1 MVAPILTT
9 AGRLGGSYLLK
20 KFFEFGKDKFT
31 SQFGTSALDS
41 ILMLDDN
48 TINQEFELY
57 KNETEKDK
65 DISRTVTDTPAGLVI
80 GGGAKEPLPPPEPF
94 TTPVDSSGPI
104 TLATPE
110 AEKMDTTLSTPEV
123 KPVDTT
129 LSTPIPKESGPIIFT
144 KDDTSKQTKKALDLY
159 KEGGRIESVDDQGY
173 YSRVVKTITNT
184 NQDKMPKEQWA
195 NIIKNSKL
203 GVDKSEYNYLKLD
216 TFLQGKDSIDKKE
229 LLDFVELNNVAP
241 YIKVES
247 NTYAEAA
254 PQGYD
259 DLYLDYTVNPSFGK
273 HEFITFQVDKDF
285 YNGDIVFQSEHSDRY
300 GANNFAHARSQV
312 GIGDSSNP
320 PAEFTKEAVE
330 KLENTL
336 LINEIQSDW
345 LQLLRKKGPVEKF
358 NIEDRGDSF
367 VVIEDGKIVKR
378 FDRFDREASIEAVQ
392 DMLVRAGDAAPNFPI
407 SDSKKWVEF
416 VLNQMIKKA
425 TADGLDSIAVTNGQI
440 QINHY
445 RGQTREDRE
454 GLKYFYDS
462 IVTPQLKK
470 IAKKYGAEI
479 EEIVTTND
487 DTGIAK
493 MSSKINDALR
503 DNYVLKQI
511 NGEVISDAIFSLDNK
526 ERSVP
531 DFVSIYGATGNGTGL
546 DGLLNV
552 LDMDSDRFPE
562 TKGEGVINKK
572 NYYVWVLD
580 NSTLANDIDRGD
592 NETIMRTFDSLENT
606 EAGQK
611 SAIAFNMPIALVEEG
626 ATNVTNYNSFLL
638 DRLSQIRKGMQESPT
653 SEKVIKMKLPEKL
666 KQDIID
672 KPIKL
677 TQLEKQT
684 NRLLA

>member
-1 MVAPILTT
+1 MTIITA

-48 TINQEFELY
+48 TVNQEFELY
-57 KNETEKDK
+57 KNET
-65 DISRTVTDTPAGLVI
+65 
-80 GGGAKEPLPPPEPF
+80 
-94 TTPVDSSGPI
+94 
-104 TLATPE
+104 
-110 AEKMDTTLSTPEV
+110 
-123 KPVDTT
+123 
-129 LSTPIPKESGPIIFT
+129 
-144 KDDTSKQTKKALDLY
+144 KDDEKETLPATTQEGEFKDPEQEPPKDPNIAPEILAEGALEVTEKLSKQGDVKEQTKKALDLY

-173 YSRVVKTITNT
+173 YSRVVKTVTDT

-203 GVDKSEYNYLKLD
+203 GVDKNEYNYLKLD

-229 LLDFVELNNVAP
+229 LLDFIELNNVAP

-300 GANNFAHARSQV
+300 GANNFAHARTQV
-312 GIGDSSNP
+312 GIGDSSAP

-345 LQLLRKKGPVEKF
+345 LQLLRRKGPVEQF

-367 VVIEDGKIVKR
+367 VVIKDGKIVQR
-378 FDRFDREASIEAVQ
+378 FDRFDQPPSIEAVQ
-392 DMLVRAGDAAPNFPI
+392 DMLVRAGDAAPSFPI

-445 RGQTREDRE
+445 EGQAREDSE

-479 EEIVTTND
+479 EEIVVTND
-487 DTGIAK
+487 DTGIAR
-493 MSSKINDALR
+493 MSSKIKDALR

-511 NGEVISDAIFSLDNK
+511 NGEIISDAIFSLDNK
-526 ERSVP
+526 ERAIP
-531 DFVSIYGATGNGTGL
+531 DFASIYGATGNGTGV

-552 LDMDSDRFPE
+552 LDTDSVGSMRFE
-562 TKGEGVINKK
+562 EDTNQVTNER

-580 NSTLANDIDRGD
+580 NSTLANAIDRGD
-592 NETIMRTFDSLENT
+592 NETIIKTFDSLENT

-611 SAIAFNMPIALVEEG
+611 SAIAFNMPIALVQEG

>member
-1 MVAPILTT
+1 MTILTA
-9 AGRLGGSYLLK
+9 AGRLGSSYLLK

-57 KNETEKDK
+57 KNET
-65 DISRTVTDTPAGLVI
+65 
-80 GGGAKEPLPPPEPF
+80 
-94 TTPVDSSGPI
+94 
-104 TLATPE
+104 
-110 AEKMDTTLSTPEV
+110 
-123 KPVDTT
+123 
-129 LSTPIPKESGPIIFT
+129 
-144 KDDTSKQTKKALDLY
+144 KDDEKETLPAATQEGEFKDPEQEPPKDPNIAPEILAEGALEVTEKLSKQGDVKEQTKKALDLY

-173 YSRVVKTITNT
+173 YSRVVKTITNI
-184 NQDKMPKEQWA
+184 NQNKMPKEQWA

-203 GVDKSEYNYLKLD
+203 GVDKNEYNYLKLD

-241 YIKVES
+241 YINVRS
-247 NTYAEAA
+247 NTYVEAA
-254 PQGYD
+254 GAEGYD
-259 DLYLDYTVNPSFGK
+259 DAYLDFTVNPSFGK
-273 HEFITFQVDKDF
+273 HEFITFQVDKNF
-285 YNGDIVFQSEHSDRY
+285 YNGDVVFQSQHSDRY
-300 GANNFAHARSQV
+300 GANLFAHARTQV
-312 GIGDSSNP
+312 GIGDSSAP
-320 PAEFTKEAVE
+320 PAEFTQEAVS

-367 VVIEDGKIVKR
+367 AVIEDGKIVKR
-378 FDRFDREASIEAVQ
+378 FDTFDREPSIEAVQ
-392 DMLVRAGDAAPNFPI
+392 DMLVSAGDAAPSFPI

-445 RGQTREDRE
+445 PGQAKEDRE

-479 EEIVTTND
+479 EEIVVTND
-487 DTGIAK
+487 DTGISRI
-493 MSSKINDALR
+493 SSKIKDALR

-511 NGEVISDAIFSLDNK
+511 NGEVISDAIFSLDNQ

-572 NYYVWVLD
+572 NYYMWVLD
-580 NSTLANDIDRGD
+580 NSTLANAIDRGD

-611 SAIAFNMPIALVEEG
+611 RAIAFEMPIALVEEG
-626 ATNVTNYNSFLL
+626 ATDVTNYSSFLMNT
-638 DRLSQIRKGMQESPT
+638 LSQIRKSMQESPT

>member
-1 MVAPILTT
+1 MVAPVLIQPILTT
-9 AGRLGGSYLLK
+9 AGRFGTSYLLK

-57 KNETEKDK
+57 KNET
-65 DISRTVTDTPAGLVI
+65 
-80 GGGAKEPLPPPEPF
+80 
-94 TTPVDSSGPI
+94 
-104 TLATPE
+104 
-110 AEKMDTTLSTPEV
+110 
-123 KPVDTT
+123 
-129 LSTPIPKESGPIIFT
+129 
-144 KDDTSKQTKKALDLY
+144 KDDEKETLPATTQEGEFKDPEQEPPKDPNIAPEIPAEGALEVTEKLSKQGDVKEQTKKALDLY

-173 YSRVVKTITNT
+173 YSRVVKTITDT

-259 DLYLDYTVNPSFGK
+259 DLYLDFTVNPSFGK

-300 GANNFAHARSQV
+300 GANNFAHARTQV

-320 PAEFTKEAVE
+320 PAEFTQEAVS

-345 LQLLRKKGPVEKF
+345 LQLLRKKGPVEQF
-358 NIEDRGDSF
+358 DIQDRGDSF
-367 VVIEDGKIVKR
+367 VVIQDGKIVKR
-378 FDRFDREASIEAVQ
+378 FDRFDRPPSIEAVQ
-392 DMLVRAGDAAPNFPI
+392 DMLVRGGDAAPSFPI

-445 RGQTREDRE
+445 RGQAREDSE

-479 EEIVTTND
+479 EEIVVTND
-487 DTGIAK
+487 DTGISRI
-493 MSSKINDALR
+493 SSKISDALR

-511 NGEVISDAIFSLDNK
+511 NGEVISDAIFSLDNQ

-580 NSTLANDIDRGD
+580 NSTLANAIDRGD
-592 NETIMRTFDSLENT
+592 TETIMRTFDSLENT
-606 EAGQK
+606 ETGQK

-626 ATNVTNYNSFLL
+626 ATDVTNYSSFLMNT
-638 DRLSQIRKGMQESPT
+638 LSQIRKSMQESPT
-653 SEKVIKMKLPEKL
+653 SEKIIKMKLPEKL

>member
-57 KNETEKDK
+57 NNETEKDK

-110 AEKMDTTLSTPEV
+110 AEKMDTTLSTP
-123 KPVDTT
+123 
-129 LSTPIPKESGPIIFT
+129 IPKESGPIIFT
-144 KDDTSKQTKKALDLY
+144 KDDTSKQTKKVLDLY

-184 NQDKMPKEQWA
+184 NQNKMPKEQWA

-300 GANNFAHARSQV
+300 GANNFAHARTQV

-487 DTGIAK
+487 DTGISRI
-493 MSSKINDALR
+493 SSKIKDALT

-580 NSTLANDIDRGD
+580 NSTLANAIDRGD

>member
-1 MVAPILTT
+1 MVAPVLIQPILTT
-9 AGRLGGSYLLK
+9 AGRFGTSYLLK

-31 SQFGTSALDS
+31 SQYGTSALDS

-48 TINQEFELY
+48 TVNQEFELY
-57 KNETEKDK
+57 KNET
-65 DISRTVTDTPAGLVI
+65 
-80 GGGAKEPLPPPEPF
+80 
-94 TTPVDSSGPI
+94 
-104 TLATPE
+104 
-110 AEKMDTTLSTPEV
+110 
-123 KPVDTT
+123 
-129 LSTPIPKESGPIIFT
+129 
-144 KDDTSKQTKKALDLY
+144 KDDGKETLPVTTQEGEFKDPEQEPPKDPNINPEILAEGALEVTEKLSKQGDVKEQTKKALDLY

-173 YSRVVKTITNT
+173 YSRVVKTVTDT

-203 GVDKSEYNYLKLD
+203 GVDKNEYNYLKLD

-229 LLDFVELNNVAP
+229 LLDFIELNNVAP

-300 GANNFAHARSQV
+300 GANNFAHARTQV
-312 GIGDSSNP
+312 GIGDSSAP

-345 LQLLRKKGPVEKF
+345 LQLLRRKGPVEQF

-367 VVIEDGKIVKR
+367 VVIKDGKIVQR
-378 FDRFDREASIEAVQ
+378 FDRFDQPPSIEAVQ
-392 DMLVRAGDAAPNFPI
+392 DMLVRAGDAAPSFPI

-445 RGQTREDRE
+445 EGQAREDSE

-479 EEIVTTND
+479 EEIVVTND
-487 DTGIAK
+487 DTGIAR
-493 MSSKINDALR
+493 MSSKIKDALR

-511 NGEVISDAIFSLDNK
+511 NGEIISDAIFSLDNK
-526 ERSVP
+526 ERAIP
-531 DFVSIYGATGNGTGL
+531 DFASIYGATGNGTGV

-552 LDMDSDRFPE
+552 LDTDSVGSMRFE
-562 TKGEGVINKK
+562 EDTNQVTNER

-580 NSTLANDIDRGD
+580 NSTLANAIDRGD
-592 NETIMRTFDSLENT
+592 NETIIKTFDSLENT

-611 SAIAFNMPIALVEEG
+611 SAIAFNMPIALVQEG

>member
-1 MVAPILTT
+1 MTILTA
-9 AGRLGGSYLLK
+9 AGRLGSSYLLK

-57 KNETEKDK
+57 KNET
-65 DISRTVTDTPAGLVI
+65 
-80 GGGAKEPLPPPEPF
+80 
-94 TTPVDSSGPI
+94 
-104 TLATPE
+104 
-110 AEKMDTTLSTPEV
+110 
-123 KPVDTT
+123 
-129 LSTPIPKESGPIIFT
+129 
-144 KDDTSKQTKKALDLY
+144 KDDEKETLPATTQEGEFKDPEQEPPKDPNIAPEILAEGALEVTEKLSKQSDVKEQTKKALDLY

-173 YSRVVKTITNT
+173 YSRIVKTITNT

-216 TFLQGKDSIDKKE
+216 TFLEGKDSINKKE

-259 DLYLDYTVNPSFGK
+259 DLYLDFTVNPSFGK

-300 GANNFAHARSQV
+300 GANNFAHARTQV
-312 GIGDSSNP
+312 GIGDSSAP
-320 PAEFTKEAVE
+320 PAEFTQEAVS

-378 FDRFDREASIEAVQ
+378 FDRFDQPPSIEAVQ

-445 RGQTREDRE
+445 RGQAREDSE

-479 EEIVTTND
+479 EEIVVTND
-487 DTGIAK
+487 DTGIAR
-493 MSSKINDALR
+493 MSSKISDALR

-580 NSTLANDIDRGD
+580 NSTLANAIDRGD

>member
-1 MVAPILTT
+1 MVAPVLIQPILTT
-9 AGRLGGSYLLK
+9 AGRFGTSYLLK

-57 KNETEKDK
+57 KNET
-65 DISRTVTDTPAGLVI
+65 
-80 GGGAKEPLPPPEPF
+80 
-94 TTPVDSSGPI
+94 
-104 TLATPE
+104 
-110 AEKMDTTLSTPEV
+110 
-123 KPVDTT
+123 
-129 LSTPIPKESGPIIFT
+129 
-144 KDDTSKQTKKALDLY
+144 KDDEKETLPATTQEGEFKDPEQEPPKDPNIAPEILAEGALEVTEKLSKQGDVKEQTKKALDLY

-173 YSRVVKTITNT
+173 YSRVVKTITDT

-259 DLYLDYTVNPSFGK
+259 DLYLDFTVNPSFGK

-300 GANNFAHARSQV
+300 GANNFAHARTQV

-320 PAEFTKEAVE
+320 PAEFTQEAVS

-345 LQLLRKKGPVEKF
+345 LQLLRKKGPVEQF
-358 NIEDRGDSF
+358 DIQDRGDSF
-367 VVIEDGKIVKR
+367 VVIQDGKIVKR
-378 FDRFDREASIEAVQ
+378 FDRFDRPPSIEAVQ
-392 DMLVRAGDAAPNFPI
+392 DMLVRGGDAAPSFPI

-445 RGQTREDRE
+445 RGQAREDSE

-479 EEIVTTND
+479 EEIVVTND
-487 DTGIAK
+487 DTGISRI
-493 MSSKINDALR
+493 SSKISDALR

-511 NGEVISDAIFSLDNK
+511 NGEVISDAIFSLDNQ

-580 NSTLANDIDRGD
+580 NSTLANAIDRGD
-592 NETIMRTFDSLENT
+592 TETIMRTFDSLENT
-606 EAGQK
+606 ETGQK

-626 ATNVTNYNSFLL
+626 ATDVTNYSSFLMNT
-638 DRLSQIRKGMQESPT
+638 LSQIRKSMQESPT
-653 SEKVIKMKLPEKL
+653 SEKIIKMKLPEKL

>member
-1 MVAPILTT
+1 MTIITA

-57 KNETEKDK
+57 KNET
-65 DISRTVTDTPAGLVI
+65 
-80 GGGAKEPLPPPEPF
+80 
-94 TTPVDSSGPI
+94 
-104 TLATPE
+104 
-110 AEKMDTTLSTPEV
+110 
-123 KPVDTT
+123 
-129 LSTPIPKESGPIIFT
+129 
-144 KDDTSKQTKKALDLY
+144 KDDEKETLPATTQEGEFKDPEQEPPKDPNIAPEILAEGALEVTEKLSKQGDVKEQTKKALDLY
-159 KEGGRIESVDDQGY
+159 KEGGIVESVDDQGY
-173 YSRVVKTITNT
+173 YSRIVKTITET

-203 GVDKSEYNYLKLD
+203 GVDKNEYNYLKLD

-229 LLDFVELNNVAP
+229 LLDFIELNNVAP

-300 GANNFAHARSQV
+300 GANNFAHARTQV
-312 GIGDSSNP
+312 GIGDSSAP

-345 LQLLRKKGPVEKF
+345 LQLLRRKGPVEQF

-367 VVIEDGKIVKR
+367 VVIKDGKIVQR
-378 FDRFDREASIEAVQ
+378 FDRFDQPPSIEAVQ
-392 DMLVRAGDAAPNFPI
+392 DMLVRAGDAAPSFPI

-445 RGQTREDRE
+445 EGQAREDSE

-479 EEIVTTND
+479 EEIVVTND
-487 DTGIAK
+487 DTGIAR
-493 MSSKINDALR
+493 MSSKIKDALR

-511 NGEVISDAIFSLDNK
+511 NGEIISDAIFSLDNK
-526 ERSVP
+526 ERAIP
-531 DFVSIYGATGNGTGL
+531 DFASIYGATGNGTGV

-552 LDMDSDRFPE
+552 LDTDSVGSMRFE
-562 TKGEGVINKK
+562 EDTNQVTNER

-580 NSTLANDIDRGD
+580 NSTLANAIDRGD
-592 NETIMRTFDSLENT
+592 NETIIKTFDSLENT

-611 SAIAFNMPIALVEEG
+611 SAIAFNMPIALVQEG

-638 DRLSQIRKGMQESPT
+638 DRLSQIRKGMQESPR

>member
-1 MVAPILTT
+1 
-9 AGRLGGSYLLK
+9 
-20 KFFEFGKDKFT
+20 
-31 SQFGTSALDS
+31 
-41 ILMLDDN
+41 
-48 TINQEFELY
+48 
-57 KNETEKDK
+57 
-65 DISRTVTDTPAGLVI
+65 
-80 GGGAKEPLPPPEPF
+80 
-94 TTPVDSSGPI
+94 
-104 TLATPE
+104 
-110 AEKMDTTLSTPEV
+110 MDTTLSTPEV

-144 KDDTSKQTKKALDLY
+144 KDDTSKKTKKVLDLY

-184 NQDKMPKEQWA
+184 NQNKMPKEQWA

-300 GANNFAHARSQV
+300 GANNFAHARTQV
-312 GIGDSSNP
+312 GIGDSSAP
-320 PAEFTKEAVE
+320 PAEFTQEAIS

-345 LQLLRKKGPVEKF
+345 LQLLRKKGPVENF

-531 DFVSIYGATGNGTGL
+531 DFVSIYGATGNGTVL
-546 DGLLNV
+546 DVLLNV

-580 NSTLANDIDRGD
+580 NSTLANAIDRGD

-611 SAIAFNMPIALVEEG
+611 SAIAFNMPIALVQEG

>member
-1 MVAPILTT
+1 MTIITA

-57 KNETEKDK
+57 KNET
-65 DISRTVTDTPAGLVI
+65 
-80 GGGAKEPLPPPEPF
+80 
-94 TTPVDSSGPI
+94 
-104 TLATPE
+104 
-110 AEKMDTTLSTPEV
+110 
-123 KPVDTT
+123 
-129 LSTPIPKESGPIIFT
+129 
-144 KDDTSKQTKKALDLY
+144 KDDEKETLPATTQEGEFKDPEQEPPKDPNIAPEILAEGALEVTEKLSKQGDVKEQTKKALDLY

-173 YSRVVKTITNT
+173 YSRVVKTVTDT

-203 GVDKSEYNYLKLD
+203 GVDKNEYNYLKLD

-229 LLDFVELNNVAP
+229 LLDFIELNNVAP

-300 GANNFAHARSQV
+300 GANNFAHARTQV
-312 GIGDSSNP
+312 GIGDSSAP

-345 LQLLRKKGPVEKF
+345 LQLLRRKGPVEQF

-367 VVIEDGKIVKR
+367 VVIKDGKIVQR
-378 FDRFDREASIEAVQ
+378 FDRFDQPPSIEAVQ
-392 DMLVRAGDAAPNFPI
+392 DMLVRAGDAAPSFPI

-445 RGQTREDRE
+445 EGQAREDSE

-479 EEIVTTND
+479 EEIVVTND
-487 DTGIAK
+487 DTGIAR
-493 MSSKINDALR
+493 MSSKIKDALR

-511 NGEVISDAIFSLDNK
+511 NGEIISDAIFSLDNK
-526 ERSVP
+526 ERAIP
-531 DFVSIYGATGNGTGL
+531 DFASIYGATGNGTGV

-552 LDMDSDRFPE
+552 LDTDSVGSMRFE
-562 TKGEGVINKK
+562 EDTNQVTNER

-580 NSTLANDIDRGD
+580 NSTLANAIDRGD
-592 NETIMRTFDSLENT
+592 NETIIKTFDSLENT

-611 SAIAFNMPIALVEEG
+611 SAIAFNMPIALVQEG

-684 NRLLA
+684 NRLLAKKRGAIKTPPSEQQQDTQRIYSGCLFFCTK

>member
-110 AEKMDTTLSTPEV
+110 AEKMDTTLSTP
-123 KPVDTT
+123 
-129 LSTPIPKESGPIIFT
+129 IPKESGPIKFT
-144 KDDTSKQTKKALDLY
+144 KDDTSKQTKKVLDLY

-259 DLYLDYTVNPSFGK
+259 DSYLDFTVNPSFGK

-300 GANNFAHARSQV
+300 GANNFAHARTQV
-312 GIGDSSNP
+312 GIGDSSAP

-330 KLENTL
+330 QLENT
-336 LINEIQSDW
+336 
-345 LQLLRKKGPVEKF
+345 
-358 NIEDRGDSF
+358 
-367 VVIEDGKIVKR
+367 
-378 FDRFDREASIEAVQ
+378 
-392 DMLVRAGDAAPNFPI
+392 
-407 SDSKKWVEF
+407 
-416 VLNQMIKKA
+416 
-425 TADGLDSIAVTNGQI
+425 
-440 QINHY
+440 
-445 RGQTREDRE
+445 
-454 GLKYFYDS
+454 
-462 IVTPQLKK
+462 
-470 IAKKYGAEI
+470 
-479 EEIVTTND
+479 
-487 DTGIAK
+487 
-493 MSSKINDALR
+493 
-503 DNYVLKQI
+503 
-511 NGEVISDAIFSLDNK
+511 
-526 ERSVP
+526 
-531 DFVSIYGATGNGTGL
+531 
-546 DGLLNV
+546 
-552 LDMDSDRFPE
+552 
-562 TKGEGVINKK
+562 
-572 NYYVWVLD
+572 
-580 NSTLANDIDRGD
+580 
-592 NETIMRTFDSLENT
+592 
-606 EAGQK
+606 
-611 SAIAFNMPIALVEEG
+611 
-626 ATNVTNYNSFLL
+626 
-638 DRLSQIRKGMQESPT
+638 
-653 SEKVIKMKLPEKL
+653 
-666 KQDIID
+666 
-672 KPIKL
+672 
-677 TQLEKQT
+677 
-684 NRLLA
+684 

>member
-1 MVAPILTT
+1 
-9 AGRLGGSYLLK
+9 
-20 KFFEFGKDKFT
+20 
-31 SQFGTSALDS
+31 
-41 ILMLDDN
+41 MLDDN

-57 KNETEKDK
+57 KNET
-65 DISRTVTDTPAGLVI
+65 
-80 GGGAKEPLPPPEPF
+80 
-94 TTPVDSSGPI
+94 
-104 TLATPE
+104 
-110 AEKMDTTLSTPEV
+110 
-123 KPVDTT
+123 
-129 LSTPIPKESGPIIFT
+129 
-144 KDDTSKQTKKALDLY
+144 KDDEKETLPATTQEGEFKDPEQEPPKDPNIAPEIIAEGALEVTEKLSKQGDVKDQTKKALNLY

-173 YSRVVKTITNT
+173 YSRVVKSITNT

-203 GVDKSEYNYLKLD
+203 GVDKNEYNYLKLD

-241 YIKVES
+241 YINVES

-300 GANNFAHARSQV
+300 GANNFAHARTQV

-320 PAEFTKEAVE
+320 PAEFSKEAVS

-345 LQLLRKKGPVEKF
+345 LQLLRKKGPVEQF
-358 NIEDRGDSF
+358 DIEDRGDSF
-367 VVIEDGKIVKR
+367 VAIKDGKIVKR
-378 FDRFDREASIEAVQ
+378 FDRFDRPPKEVGGLRFNYFDRFKVEPSIEAVQ
-392 DMLVRAGDAAPNFPI
+392 DMLVRGGDAAPNFPI

-445 RGQTREDRE
+445 RGQAREDSE

-479 EEIVTTND
+479 EEVVVTND
-487 DTGIAK
+487 DTGISRI
-493 MSSKINDALR
+493 SSKISDALR

-552 LDMDSDRFPE
+552 LDNDSDQV
-562 TKGEGVINKK
+562 GEGIVNKK

-580 NSTLANDIDRGD
+580 NSTLANAIDRGD
-592 NETIMRTFDSLENT
+592 KETIMKTFDSLENIDVT
-606 EAGQK
+606 SNPYTTTSQK
-611 SAIAFNMPIALVEEG
+611 PAIAFNMPIALVEEG
-626 ATNVTNYNSFLL
+626 ATDVTNYSSFLMNT
-638 DRLSQIRKGMQESPT
+638 LSQIRKSMQESPT

>member
-1 MVAPILTT
+1 MVAPVLIQPILTT
-9 AGRLGGSYLLK
+9 AGRFGTSYLLK

-57 KNETEKDK
+57 KNET
-65 DISRTVTDTPAGLVI
+65 
-80 GGGAKEPLPPPEPF
+80 
-94 TTPVDSSGPI
+94 
-104 TLATPE
+104 
-110 AEKMDTTLSTPEV
+110 
-123 KPVDTT
+123 
-129 LSTPIPKESGPIIFT
+129 
-144 KDDTSKQTKKALDLY
+144 KDDEKETLPATTQEGEFKDPEQEPPKDPNIAPEILAEGALEVTEKLSKQGDVKEQTKKALDLY

-173 YSRVVKTITNT
+173 YSRVVKTVTDT

-203 GVDKSEYNYLKLD
+203 GVDKNEYNYLKLD

-229 LLDFVELNNVAP
+229 LLDFIELNNVAP

-300 GANNFAHARSQV
+300 GANNFAHARTQV
-312 GIGDSSNP
+312 GIGDSSAP

-345 LQLLRKKGPVEKF
+345 LQLLRRKGPVEQF

-367 VVIEDGKIVKR
+367 VVIKDGKIVQR
-378 FDRFDREASIEAVQ
+378 FDRFDQPPSIEAVQ
-392 DMLVRAGDAAPNFPI
+392 DMLVRAGDAAPSFPI

-445 RGQTREDRE
+445 EGQAREDSE

-479 EEIVTTND
+479 EEIVVTND
-487 DTGIAK
+487 DTGIAR
-493 MSSKINDALR
+493 MSSKIKDALR

-511 NGEVISDAIFSLDNK
+511 NGEIISDAIFSLDNK
-526 ERSVP
+526 ERAIP
-531 DFVSIYGATGNGTGL
+531 DFASIYGATGNGTGV

-552 LDMDSDRFPE
+552 LDTDSVGSMRFE
-562 TKGEGVINKK
+562 EDTNQVTNER

-580 NSTLANDIDRGD
+580 NSTLANAIDRGD
-592 NETIMRTFDSLENT
+592 NETIIKTFDSLENT

-611 SAIAFNMPIALVEEG
+611 SAIAFNMPIALVQEG

>member
-1 MVAPILTT
+1 MVAQVFIQPILTT
-9 AGRLGGSYLLK
+9 AGRFGTSYLLK

-31 SQFGTSALDS
+31 SQYGTSALDS

-57 KNETEKDK
+57 KNET
-65 DISRTVTDTPAGLVI
+65 
-80 GGGAKEPLPPPEPF
+80 
-94 TTPVDSSGPI
+94 
-104 TLATPE
+104 
-110 AEKMDTTLSTPEV
+110 
-123 KPVDTT
+123 
-129 LSTPIPKESGPIIFT
+129 
-144 KDDTSKQTKKALDLY
+144 KDDEKETLPVTTQEGEFKDPEQEPPKDPNIAPEILAEGALEVTEKLSKQGDVKEQTKKALDLY

-173 YSRVVKTITNT
+173 YSRVVKSITNT

-203 GVDKSEYNYLKLD
+203 GVDKNEYNYLKLD
-216 TFLQGKDSIDKKE
+216 TFLQGKDSVNKKE
-229 LLDFVELNNVAP
+229 LLDFVELNNLAP

-259 DLYLDYTVNPSFGK
+259 DLYLDFTVSPSFGK

-285 YNGDIVFQSEHSDRY
+285 YNGNIVFQSEHSDRY
-300 GANNFAHARSQV
+300 GANNFAHARTQV
-312 GIGDSSNP
+312 GIGDSSAP

-345 LQLLRKKGPVEKF
+345 LQLLRRKGPVEQF

-367 VVIEDGKIVKR
+367 VVIKDGKIVQR
-378 FDRFDREASIEAVQ
+378 FDRFDQPPSIEAVQ
-392 DMLVRAGDAAPNFPI
+392 DMLVRAGDAAPSFPI

-445 RGQTREDRE
+445 RGQAREDSE

-479 EEIVTTND
+479 EEIVVTND
-487 DTGIAK
+487 DTGISRI
-493 MSSKINDALR
+493 SSKISDALR

-511 NGEVISDAIFSLDNK
+511 NGEVISDAIFSLENS
-526 ERSVP
+526 ERAIP
-531 DFVSIYGATGNGTGL
+531 DFASIYGATGNGTGV

-552 LDMDSDRFPE
+552 LDSDSVGSMRFE
-562 TKGEGVINKK
+562 EDTNQVTNER

-580 NSTLANDIDRGD
+580 NSTLANAIDRGD

-626 ATNVTNYNSFLL
+626 ATDVTNYSSFLMNTL
-638 DRLSQIRKGMQESPT
+638 TQIRKSMQESPT

>member
-1 MVAPILTT
+1 MVAPVLIQPILTT
-9 AGRLGGSYLLK
+9 AGRFGTSYLLK

-57 KNETEKDK
+57 KNET
-65 DISRTVTDTPAGLVI
+65 
-80 GGGAKEPLPPPEPF
+80 
-94 TTPVDSSGPI
+94 
-104 TLATPE
+104 
-110 AEKMDTTLSTPEV
+110 
-123 KPVDTT
+123 
-129 LSTPIPKESGPIIFT
+129 
-144 KDDTSKQTKKALDLY
+144 KDDEKETLPVTTQEGEFKDPEQEPPKDPNIAPEILAEGALEVTEKLSKQGDVKEQTKKALDLY

-173 YSRVVKTITNT
+173 YSRVVKTITDT

-259 DLYLDYTVNPSFGK
+259 DLYLDFTVNPSFGK

-300 GANNFAHARSQV
+300 GANNFAHARTQV

-320 PAEFTKEAVE
+320 PAEFTQEAVS

-345 LQLLRKKGPVEKF
+345 LQLLRKKGPVEQF
-358 NIEDRGDSF
+358 DIQDRGDSF
-367 VVIEDGKIVKR
+367 VVIQDGKIVKR
-378 FDRFDREASIEAVQ
+378 FDRFDRPPSIEAVQ
-392 DMLVRAGDAAPNFPI
+392 DMLVRGGDAAPSFPI

-445 RGQTREDRE
+445 RGQAREDSE

-479 EEIVTTND
+479 EEIVVTND
-487 DTGIAK
+487 DTGISRI
-493 MSSKINDALR
+493 SSKISDALR

-511 NGEVISDAIFSLDNK
+511 NGEVISDAIFSLDNQ

-580 NSTLANDIDRGD
+580 NSTLANAIDRGD
-592 NETIMRTFDSLENT
+592 TETIMRTFDSLENT
-606 EAGQK
+606 ETGQK

-626 ATNVTNYNSFLL
+626 ATDVTNYSSFLMNT
-638 DRLSQIRKGMQESPT
+638 LSQIRKSMQESPT
-653 SEKVIKMKLPEKL
+653 SEKIIKMKLPEKL

>member
-1 MVAPILTT
+1 MTIVTA

-57 KNETEKDK
+57 KNET
-65 DISRTVTDTPAGLVI
+65 
-80 GGGAKEPLPPPEPF
+80 
-94 TTPVDSSGPI
+94 
-104 TLATPE
+104 
-110 AEKMDTTLSTPEV
+110 
-123 KPVDTT
+123 
-129 LSTPIPKESGPIIFT
+129 
-144 KDDTSKQTKKALDLY
+144 KDDEKETLPAATQEGEFKDPEQEPPKDPNIAPEILAEGALEVTEKLSKQGDVKEQTKKALDLY
-159 KEGGRIESVDDQGY
+159 KEGGRIESIDDQGY

-203 GVDKSEYNYLKLD
+203 GVDKNEYSYLKLD
-216 TFLQGKDSIDKKE
+216 TFLQGKDNINKKE

-300 GANNFAHARSQV
+300 GANNFAHARTQV

-345 LQLLRKKGPVEKF
+345 LQLLRKKGPVENF

-378 FDRFDREASIEAVQ
+378 FDRFDQPPSIEAVQ
-392 DMLVRAGDAAPNFPI
+392 DLLVRAGDAAPNFPI

-445 RGQTREDRE
+445 RGQAREDSE

-470 IAKKYGAEI
+470 IAKKYNAEI

-487 DTGIAK
+487 DTGISRI
-493 MSSKINDALR
+493 SSKISDQLR

-511 NGEVISDAIFSLDNK
+511 NGEVISDAIFNLDSM
-526 ERSVP
+526 ERAIP
-531 DFVSIYGATGNGTGL
+531 DFVSIYGATGNGSGL

-552 LDMDSDRFPE
+552 LDTDSDQV
-562 TKGEGVINKK
+562 GEGIVNKR

-580 NSTLANDIDRGD
+580 NSTLANALDRGD

-606 EAGQK
+606 ETGQK
-611 SAIAFNMPIALVEEG
+611 PAIAFNMPIALVEEG
-626 ATNVTNYNSFLL
+626 ATDVTNYSSFLMN
-638 DRLSQIRKGMQESPT
+638 RLSYIRKSMQESPT

>member
-1 MVAPILTT
+1 MVAPVLIQPILTT
-9 AGRLGGSYLLK
+9 AGRFGTSYLLK

-57 KNETEKDK
+57 KNET
-65 DISRTVTDTPAGLVI
+65 
-80 GGGAKEPLPPPEPF
+80 
-94 TTPVDSSGPI
+94 
-104 TLATPE
+104 
-110 AEKMDTTLSTPEV
+110 
-123 KPVDTT
+123 
-129 LSTPIPKESGPIIFT
+129 
-144 KDDTSKQTKKALDLY
+144 KDDEKETLPAATQEGEFKDPEQEPPKDPNIAPEILAEGALEVTEKLSKQGDVKEQTKKALDLY

-173 YSRVVKTITNT
+173 YSRIVKTITET

-203 GVDKSEYNYLKLD
+203 GVDKNEYNYLKLD
-216 TFLQGKDSIDKKE
+216 TFLQGKDSIDRKE

-241 YIKVES
+241 YINVRS
-247 NTYAEAA
+247 NTYVEAA
-254 PQGYD
+254 GAEGYD
-259 DLYLDYTVNPSFGK
+259 DAYLDFTVNPSFGK
-273 HEFITFQVDKDF
+273 HEFITFQVDKNF
-285 YNGDIVFQSEHSDRY
+285 YNGDVVFQSQHSDRY
-300 GANNFAHARSQV
+300 GANLFAHARTQV
-312 GIGDSSNP
+312 GIGDSSAP

-345 LQLLRKKGPVEKF
+345 LQLLRRKGPVEQF

-367 VVIEDGKIVKR
+367 VVIKDGKIVQR
-378 FDRFDREASIEAVQ
+378 FDRFDQPPSIEAVQ
-392 DMLVRAGDAAPNFPI
+392 DMLVRAGDAAPSFPI

-445 RGQTREDRE
+445 PGQAREDRE

-479 EEIVTTND
+479 EEIVVTND
-487 DTGIAK
+487 DTGISRI
-493 MSSKINDALR
+493 SSKISDALR

-511 NGEVISDAIFSLDNK
+511 NGEVISDAIFSLDNQ

-552 LDMDSDRFPE
+552 LDNDSDQV
-562 TKGEGVINKK
+562 GEGIVNKK

-580 NSTLANDIDRGD
+580 NSTLANAIDRGD

-626 ATNVTNYNSFLL
+626 ATDVTNYSSFLMNT
-638 DRLSQIRKGMQESPT
+638 LSQIRKSMQESPT

>member
-1 MVAPILTT
+1 M
-9 AGRLGGSYLLK
+9 S
-20 KFFEFGKDKFT
+20 DK
-31 SQFGTSALDS
+31 
-41 ILMLDDN
+41 I
-48 TINQEFELY
+48 
-57 KNETEKDK
+57 
-65 DISRTVTDTPAGLVI
+65 
-80 GGGAKEPLPPPEPF
+80 
-94 TTPVDSSGPI
+94 
-104 TLATPE
+104 
-110 AEKMDTTLSTPEV
+110 
-123 KPVDTT
+123 
-129 LSTPIPKESGPIIFT
+129 
-144 KDDTSKQTKKALDLY
+144 
-159 KEGGRIESVDDQGY
+159 
-173 YSRVVKTITNT
+173 
-184 NQDKMPKEQWA
+184 
-195 NIIKNSKL
+195 
-203 GVDKSEYNYLKLD
+203 
-216 TFLQGKDSIDKKE
+216 
-229 LLDFVELNNVAP
+229 
-241 YIKVES
+241 
-247 NTYAEAA
+247 
-254 PQGYD
+254 
-259 DLYLDYTVNPSFGK
+259 
-273 HEFITFQVDKDF
+273 
-285 YNGDIVFQSEHSDRY
+285 
-300 GANNFAHARSQV
+300 HARTQV
-312 GIGDSSNP
+312 GIGDSSAP
-320 PAEFTKEAVE
+320 PAEFTQEAVS

-378 FDRFDREASIEAVQ
+378 FDRFDQPPSIEAVQ

-445 RGQTREDRE
+445 RGQAREDSE

-479 EEIVTTND
+479 EEIVVTND
-487 DTGIAK
+487 DTGIAR
-493 MSSKINDALR
+493 MSSKISDALR

-580 NSTLANDIDRGD
+580 NSTLANAIDRGD

>member
-1 MVAPILTT
+1 MTIITA

-48 TINQEFELY
+48 TVNQEFELY
-57 KNETEKDK
+57 KNET
-65 DISRTVTDTPAGLVI
+65 
-80 GGGAKEPLPPPEPF
+80 
-94 TTPVDSSGPI
+94 
-104 TLATPE
+104 
-110 AEKMDTTLSTPEV
+110 
-123 KPVDTT
+123 
-129 LSTPIPKESGPIIFT
+129 
-144 KDDTSKQTKKALDLY
+144 KDDEKETLPATTQESEFKDPEQEPPKDPNIAPEILAEGALEVTEKLSKQGDVKEQTKKALDLY
-159 KEGGRIESVDDQGY
+159 KEGGKIESVDDQGY

-300 GANNFAHARSQV
+300 GANNFAHARTQV

-378 FDRFDREASIEAVQ
+378 FDRFDQPPSIEAVQ

-445 RGQTREDRE
+445 RGQAREDSE

-487 DTGIAK
+487 DTGISRI
-493 MSSKINDALR
+493 SSKIKDALT

-580 NSTLANDIDRGD
+580 NSTLANAIDRGD

-611 SAIAFNMPIALVEEG
+611 SAIAFNMPIALVQEG

>member
-57 KNETEKDK
+57 KNET
-65 DISRTVTDTPAGLVI
+65 
-80 GGGAKEPLPPPEPF
+80 
-94 TTPVDSSGPI
+94 
-104 TLATPE
+104 
-110 AEKMDTTLSTPEV
+110 
-123 KPVDTT
+123 
-129 LSTPIPKESGPIIFT
+129 
-144 KDDTSKQTKKALDLY
+144 KDDEKETLPVTTQEGEFKDPEQEPPKDPNINPEILAEGALEVTEQLSKQSDV
-159 KEGGRIESVDDQGY
+159 KEQTEKLVRGIGDNNPPSSIDDQGY

-300 GANNFAHARSQV
+300 GANNFAHARTQV
-312 GIGDSSNP
+312 GIGDSSAP
-320 PAEFTKEAVE
+320 PAEFTQEAVS

-531 DFVSIYGATGNGTGL
+531 DFVSIYGATGNGTGV

-552 LDMDSDRFPE
+552 LDSDSVGSMRFE
-562 TKGEGVINKK
+562 EDTNQVTNER

-580 NSTLANDIDRGD
+580 NSTLANAIDRGD

-626 ATNVTNYNSFLL
+626 ATDVTNYSSFLMNT
-638 DRLSQIRKGMQESPT
+638 LSQIRKSMQESPT

>member
-1 MVAPILTT
+1 MTILTA
-9 AGRLGGSYLLK
+9 AGRLGSSYLLK

-57 KNETEKDK
+57 KNET
-65 DISRTVTDTPAGLVI
+65 
-80 GGGAKEPLPPPEPF
+80 
-94 TTPVDSSGPI
+94 
-104 TLATPE
+104 
-110 AEKMDTTLSTPEV
+110 
-123 KPVDTT
+123 
-129 LSTPIPKESGPIIFT
+129 
-144 KDDTSKQTKKALDLY
+144 KDDEKETLPATTQEGEFKDPEQEPPKDPNIAPEILAEGALEVTEKLSKQSDVKEQTKKALDLY

-173 YSRVVKTITNT
+173 YSRIVKTITNT

-216 TFLQGKDSIDKKE
+216 TFLEGKDSINKKE

-259 DLYLDYTVNPSFGK
+259 DLYLDFTVNPSFGK

-300 GANNFAHARSQV
+300 GANNFAHARTQV
-312 GIGDSSNP
+312 GIGDSSAP
-320 PAEFTKEAVE
+320 PAEFTQEAVS

-378 FDRFDREASIEAVQ
+378 FDRFDQPPSIEAVQ

-445 RGQTREDRE
+445 RGQAREDSE

-479 EEIVTTND
+479 EEIVVTND
-487 DTGIAK
+487 DTGIAR
-493 MSSKINDALR
+493 MSSKISDALR

-580 NSTLANDIDRGD
+580 NSTLANAIDRGD

-606 EAGQK
+606 EVGQK

>member
-1 MVAPILTT
+1 MVAPVLIQPILTT
-9 AGRLGGSYLLK
+9 AGRFGTSYLLK

-57 KNETEKDK
+57 KNET
-65 DISRTVTDTPAGLVI
+65 
-80 GGGAKEPLPPPEPF
+80 
-94 TTPVDSSGPI
+94 
-104 TLATPE
+104 
-110 AEKMDTTLSTPEV
+110 
-123 KPVDTT
+123 
-129 LSTPIPKESGPIIFT
+129 
-144 KDDTSKQTKKALDLY
+144 KDDEKETLPATTQEGEFKDPEQEPPKDPNIAPEILAEGALEVTEKLSKQGDVKEQTKKALDLY

-173 YSRVVKTITNT
+173 YSRVVKTITDT

-259 DLYLDYTVNPSFGK
+259 DLYLDFTVNPSFGK

-300 GANNFAHARSQV
+300 GANNFAHARTQV

-320 PAEFTKEAVE
+320 PAEFTQEAVS

-345 LQLLRKKGPVEKF
+345 LQLLRKKGPVEQF
-358 NIEDRGDSF
+358 DIQDRGDSF
-367 VVIEDGKIVKR
+367 VVIQDGKIVKR
-378 FDRFDREASIEAVQ
+378 FDRFDRPPSIEAVQ
-392 DMLVRAGDAAPNFPI
+392 DMLVRGGDAAPSFPI

-445 RGQTREDRE
+445 RGQAREDSE

-479 EEIVTTND
+479 EEIVVTND
-487 DTGIAK
+487 DTGISRI
-493 MSSKINDALR
+493 SSKISDALR

-511 NGEVISDAIFSLDNK
+511 NGEVISDAIFSLDNQ

-580 NSTLANDIDRGD
+580 NSTLANAIDRGD
-592 NETIMRTFDSLENT
+592 TETIMRTFDSLENT
-606 EAGQK
+606 ETGQK

-626 ATNVTNYNSFLL
+626 ATDVTNYSSFLMNT
-638 DRLSQIRKGMQESPT
+638 LSQIRKSMQESPT

>member
-1 MVAPILTT
+1 MTIITA

-57 KNETEKDK
+57 KNET
-65 DISRTVTDTPAGLVI
+65 
-80 GGGAKEPLPPPEPF
+80 
-94 TTPVDSSGPI
+94 
-104 TLATPE
+104 
-110 AEKMDTTLSTPEV
+110 
-123 KPVDTT
+123 
-129 LSTPIPKESGPIIFT
+129 
-144 KDDTSKQTKKALDLY
+144 KDDEKETLPATTQEGEFKDPEQEPPKDPNIAPEILAEGALEVTEKLSKQGDVKEQTKKALDLY

-173 YSRVVKTITNT
+173 YSRVVKSITNT

-203 GVDKSEYNYLKLD
+203 GVDKNEYNYLKLD

-241 YIKVES
+241 YINVES

-300 GANNFAHARSQV
+300 GANNFAHARTQV

-320 PAEFTKEAVE
+320 PAEFNKEAVS

-378 FDRFDREASIEAVQ
+378 FDTFDREPSIEAVQ
-392 DMLVRAGDAAPNFPI
+392 DMLVNAGDAAPNFPI

-445 RGQTREDRE
+445 RGQAREDSE

-479 EEIVTTND
+479 EEIVVTND
-487 DTGIAK
+487 DTGIAR
-493 MSSKINDALR
+493 MSSKIKDALT

-552 LDMDSDRFPE
+552 LDNDSDQV
-562 TKGEGVINKK
+562 GEGIVNKK
-572 NYYVWVLD
+572 NYYMWVLD
-580 NSTLANDIDRGD
+580 NSTLANAIDRGD

>member
-1 MVAPILTT
+1 MVSPVLIQPILTT
-9 AGRLGGSYLLK
+9 AGRFGTSYLLK

-31 SQFGTSALDS
+31 SQYGTSALDS

-48 TINQEFELY
+48 TVNQEFELY
-57 KNETEKDK
+57 KNET
-65 DISRTVTDTPAGLVI
+65 
-80 GGGAKEPLPPPEPF
+80 
-94 TTPVDSSGPI
+94 
-104 TLATPE
+104 
-110 AEKMDTTLSTPEV
+110 
-123 KPVDTT
+123 
-129 LSTPIPKESGPIIFT
+129 
-144 KDDTSKQTKKALDLY
+144 KDDEKETLPVTTQEGEFKDPEQEPPKDPNIAPEILAEGALEVTEKLSKQGDVKEQTKKALDLY
-159 KEGGRIESVDDQGY
+159 KEGGIIESVDDQGY
-173 YSRVVKTITNT
+173 YSRIVKTITET

-203 GVDKSEYNYLKLD
+203 GVDKNEYNYLKLD
-216 TFLQGKDSIDKKE
+216 TFLQGKDSVNKKE
-229 LLDFVELNNVAP
+229 LLDFVELNNLAP

-259 DLYLDYTVNPSFGK
+259 DLYLDFTVSPSFGK

-300 GANNFAHARSQV
+300 GANNFAHARTQV
-312 GIGDSSNP
+312 GIGDSSAP

-345 LQLLRKKGPVEKF
+345 LQLLRRKGPVEQF

-367 VVIEDGKIVKR
+367 VVIKDGKIVQR
-378 FDRFDREASIEAVQ
+378 FDRFDQPPSIEAVQ
-392 DMLVRAGDAAPNFPI
+392 DMLVRAGDAAPSFPI

-445 RGQTREDRE
+445 RGQAREDSE

-479 EEIVTTND
+479 EEIVVTND
-487 DTGIAK
+487 DTGIARI
-493 MSSKINDALR
+493 SSKISDALR

-511 NGEVISDAIFSLDNK
+511 NGEVISDAIFSLENN
-526 ERSVP
+526 ERAIP
-531 DFVSIYGATGNGTGL
+531 DFASIYGATGNGTGV

-552 LDMDSDRFPE
+552 LDSDSVGSMRFE
-562 TKGEGVINKK
+562 EDTNQVTNER

-580 NSTLANDIDRGD
+580 NSTLANAIDRGD

-626 ATNVTNYNSFLL
+626 ATDVTNYSSFLMNT
-638 DRLSQIRKGMQESPT
+638 LSQIRKSMQESPT

>member
-1 MVAPILTT
+1 MVSPVLIQPILTT
-9 AGRLGGSYLLK
+9 AGRFGTSYLLK

-48 TINQEFELY
+48 TVNQEFELY
-57 KNETEKDK
+57 KNET
-65 DISRTVTDTPAGLVI
+65 
-80 GGGAKEPLPPPEPF
+80 
-94 TTPVDSSGPI
+94 
-104 TLATPE
+104 
-110 AEKMDTTLSTPEV
+110 
-123 KPVDTT
+123 
-129 LSTPIPKESGPIIFT
+129 
-144 KDDTSKQTKKALDLY
+144 KDDEKETLPATTQEGEFKDPEQEPPKDPNIAPEILAEGALEVTEKLSKQGDVKEQTKKALDLY

-173 YSRVVKTITNT
+173 YSRVVKTVTDT

-203 GVDKSEYNYLKLD
+203 GVDKNEYNYLKLD

-229 LLDFVELNNVAP
+229 LLDFIELNNVAP

-300 GANNFAHARSQV
+300 GANNFAHARTQV
-312 GIGDSSNP
+312 GIGDSSAP

-345 LQLLRKKGPVEKF
+345 LQLLRRKGPVEQF

-367 VVIEDGKIVKR
+367 VVIKDGKIVQR
-378 FDRFDREASIEAVQ
+378 FDRFDQPPSIEAVQ
-392 DMLVRAGDAAPNFPI
+392 DMLVRAGDAAPSFPI

-445 RGQTREDRE
+445 EGQAREDSE

-479 EEIVTTND
+479 EEIVVTND
-487 DTGIAK
+487 DTGIAR
-493 MSSKINDALR
+493 MSSKIKDALR

-511 NGEVISDAIFSLDNK
+511 NGEIISDAIFSLDNK
-526 ERSVP
+526 ERAIP
-531 DFVSIYGATGNGTGL
+531 DFASIYGATGNGTGV

-552 LDMDSDRFPE
+552 LDTDSVGSMRFE
-562 TKGEGVINKK
+562 EDTNQVTNER

-580 NSTLANDIDRGD
+580 NSTLANAIDRGD
-592 NETIMRTFDSLENT
+592 NETIIKTFDSLENT

-611 SAIAFNMPIALVEEG
+611 SAIAFNMPIALVQEG

>member
-1 MVAPILTT
+1 
-9 AGRLGGSYLLK
+9 
-20 KFFEFGKDKFT
+20 
-31 SQFGTSALDS
+31 
-41 ILMLDDN
+41 
-48 TINQEFELY
+48 LY
-57 KNETEKDK
+57 KNET
-65 DISRTVTDTPAGLVI
+65 
-80 GGGAKEPLPPPEPF
+80 
-94 TTPVDSSGPI
+94 
-104 TLATPE
+104 
-110 AEKMDTTLSTPEV
+110 
-123 KPVDTT
+123 
-129 LSTPIPKESGPIIFT
+129 
-144 KDDTSKQTKKALDLY
+144 KDDEKETLPATTQEGEFKDPEQEPPKDPNIAPEILAEGALEVTEKLSKQSDVKEQTKKALDLY

-173 YSRVVKTITNT
+173 YSRIVKTITNT

-216 TFLQGKDSIDKKE
+216 TFLEGKDSINKKE

-259 DLYLDYTVNPSFGK
+259 DLYLDFTVNPSFGK

-300 GANNFAHARSQV
+300 GANNFAHARTQV
-312 GIGDSSNP
+312 GIGDSSAP
-320 PAEFTKEAVE
+320 PAEFTQEAVS

-378 FDRFDREASIEAVQ
+378 FDRFDQPPSIEAVQ

-445 RGQTREDRE
+445 RGQAREDSE

-479 EEIVTTND
+479 EEIVVTND
-487 DTGIAK
+487 DTGIAR
-493 MSSKINDALR
+493 MSSKISDALR

-580 NSTLANDIDRGD
+580 NSTLANAIDRGD

>member
-1 MVAPILTT
+1 MVAPVLIQPILTT
-9 AGRLGGSYLLK
+9 AGRFGTSYLLK

-57 KNETEKDK
+57 KNET
-65 DISRTVTDTPAGLVI
+65 
-80 GGGAKEPLPPPEPF
+80 
-94 TTPVDSSGPI
+94 
-104 TLATPE
+104 
-110 AEKMDTTLSTPEV
+110 
-123 KPVDTT
+123 
-129 LSTPIPKESGPIIFT
+129 
-144 KDDTSKQTKKALDLY
+144 KDDEKETLPAATQEGEFKDPEQEPPKDPNIAPEILAEGALEVTEKLSKQGDVKEQTKKALDLY

-173 YSRVVKTITNT
+173 YSRIVKTITET

-203 GVDKSEYNYLKLD
+203 GVDKNEYNYLKLD
-216 TFLQGKDSIDKKE
+216 TFLQGKDSVNKKE
-229 LLDFVELNNVAP
+229 LLDFVELNNLAP

-259 DLYLDYTVNPSFGK
+259 DLYLDYTVSPSFGK

-300 GANNFAHARSQV
+300 GANNFAHARTQV
-312 GIGDSSNP
+312 GIGDSSAP

-345 LQLLRKKGPVEKF
+345 LQLLRRKGPVEQF

-367 VVIEDGKIVKR
+367 VAIKDGKIVKR
-378 FDRFDREASIEAVQ
+378 FDTFDQPPSIEAVQ
-392 DMLVRAGDAAPNFPI
+392 DMLVRAGDAAPSFPI

-445 RGQTREDRE
+445 PGQAREDRE

-479 EEIVTTND
+479 EEIVVTND
-487 DTGIAK
+487 DTGISRI
-493 MSSKINDALR
+493 SSKISDALR

-511 NGEVISDAIFSLDNK
+511 NGEVISDAIFSLDNQ

-552 LDMDSDRFPE
+552 LDNDSDQV
-562 TKGEGVINKK
+562 GEGIVNKK
-572 NYYVWVLD
+572 NYYVWVLN
-580 NSTLANDIDRGD
+580 NSTLANAIDRGD

-626 ATNVTNYNSFLL
+626 ATDVTNYSSFLMNT
-638 DRLSQIRKGMQESPT
+638 LSQIRKSMQESPT

>member
-1 MVAPILTT
+1 MTIITA

-57 KNETEKDK
+57 KNET
-65 DISRTVTDTPAGLVI
+65 
-80 GGGAKEPLPPPEPF
+80 
-94 TTPVDSSGPI
+94 
-104 TLATPE
+104 
-110 AEKMDTTLSTPEV
+110 
-123 KPVDTT
+123 
-129 LSTPIPKESGPIIFT
+129 
-144 KDDTSKQTKKALDLY
+144 KDDEKETLPATTQEGEFKDPEQEPPKDPNIAPEILAEGALEVTEKLSKQGDVKEQTKKALDLY

-173 YSRVVKTITNT
+173 YSRVVKTVTDT

-203 GVDKSEYNYLKLD
+203 GVDKNEYNYLKLD

-229 LLDFVELNNVAP
+229 LLDFIELNNVAP

-300 GANNFAHARSQV
+300 GANNFAHARTQV
-312 GIGDSSNP
+312 GIGDSSAP

-345 LQLLRKKGPVEKF
+345 LQLLRRKGPVEQF

-367 VVIEDGKIVKR
+367 VVIKDGKIVQR
-378 FDRFDREASIEAVQ
+378 FDRFDQPPSIEAVQ
-392 DMLVRAGDAAPNFPI
+392 DMLVRAGDAAPSFPI

-445 RGQTREDRE
+445 EGQAREDSE

-479 EEIVTTND
+479 EEIVVTND
-487 DTGIAK
+487 DTGIAR
-493 MSSKINDALR
+493 MSSKIKDALR

-511 NGEVISDAIFSLDNK
+511 NGEIISDAIFSLDNK
-526 ERSVP
+526 ERAIP
-531 DFVSIYGATGNGTGL
+531 DFASIYGATGNGTGV

-552 LDMDSDRFPE
+552 LDTDSVGSMRFE
-562 TKGEGVINKK
+562 EDTNQVTNER

-580 NSTLANDIDRGD
+580 NSTLANAIDRGD
-592 NETIMRTFDSLENT
+592 NETIIKTFDSLENT

-611 SAIAFNMPIALVEEG
+611 SAIAFNMPIALVQEG

>member
-1 MVAPILTT
+1 MTIITA
-9 AGRLGGSYLLK
+9 AGRLGSSYLLK

-31 SQFGTSALDS
+31 SQYGTSALDS

-57 KNETEKDK
+57 KNET
-65 DISRTVTDTPAGLVI
+65 
-80 GGGAKEPLPPPEPF
+80 
-94 TTPVDSSGPI
+94 
-104 TLATPE
+104 
-110 AEKMDTTLSTPEV
+110 
-123 KPVDTT
+123 
-129 LSTPIPKESGPIIFT
+129 
-144 KDDTSKQTKKALDLY
+144 KDDEKETLPATTQEGEFKDPEQEPPKDPNIAPEILAEGALEVTEKLSKQGDVKEQTKKALDLY

-173 YSRVVKTITNT
+173 YSRVVKTVTDT

-203 GVDKSEYNYLKLD
+203 GVDKNEYNYLKLD

-241 YIKVES
+241 YINVRS
-247 NTYAEAA
+247 NTYVEAA
-254 PQGYD
+254 GAEGYD
-259 DLYLDYTVNPSFGK
+259 DTYIKFTVNPYFGK
-273 HEFITFQVDKDF
+273 HEFITFQVDKNF
-285 YNGDIVFQSEHSDRY
+285 YNGDVVFQSEHSDRY
-300 GANNFAHARSQV
+300 GANLFAHARTQV
-312 GIGDSSNP
+312 GIGDSSAP
-320 PAEFTKEAVE
+320 PAEFTQEAVS

-378 FDRFDREASIEAVQ
+378 FDRFDQPPSIEAVQ

-425 TADGLDSIAVTNGQI
+425 TADGLDSIAITNGQI
-440 QINHY
+440 HY
-445 RGQTREDRE
+445 NYYPAMPKKDRE
-454 GLKYFYDS
+454 GLKKFYDT
-462 IVTPQLKK
+462 IVYDQFNK
-470 IAKKYGAEI
+470 IAKKYNAEI

-487 DTGIAK
+487 DTGIARI
-493 MSSKINDALR
+493 SSKIKDALT

-511 NGEVISDAIFSLDNK
+511 NGEVISDAIFNLDNR

-531 DFVSIYGATGNGTGL
+531 DFVSIYGATGNATGL
-546 DGLLNV
+546 DSLLNV
-552 LDMDSDRFPE
+552 LDTDSDQV
-562 TKGEGVINKK
+562 GEGIVNKR
-572 NYYVWVLD
+572 NYYVWVLN
-580 NSTLANDIDRGD
+580 NSTLANALDRGD
-592 NETIMRTFDSLENT
+592 NEAIIRTFDSLENT
-606 EAGQK
+606 ETGQK
-611 SAIAFNMPIALVEEG
+611 TAVAFNMPIALVEEG
-626 ATNVTNYNSFLL
+626 ATDVTNYSSFLMN
-638 DRLSQIRKGMQESPT
+638 RLSEIRKSMQESPT

>member
-1 MVAPILTT
+1 MVAPVLIQPILTT
-9 AGRLGGSYLLK
+9 AGRFGTSYLLK

-48 TINQEFELY
+48 TVNQEFELY
-57 KNETEKDK
+57 KNET
-65 DISRTVTDTPAGLVI
+65 
-80 GGGAKEPLPPPEPF
+80 
-94 TTPVDSSGPI
+94 
-104 TLATPE
+104 
-110 AEKMDTTLSTPEV
+110 
-123 KPVDTT
+123 
-129 LSTPIPKESGPIIFT
+129 
-144 KDDTSKQTKKALDLY
+144 KDDEKETLPAATQEGEFKDPEQEPPKDPNINPEILAEGALEVTEQLSKQGDVKDQTEKLVRGIGDNNPPSS
-159 KEGGRIESVDDQGY
+159 IDDQGY
-173 YSRVVKTITNT
+173 YSRIVKTITET

-203 GVDKSEYNYLKLD
+203 GVDKNEYNYLKLD
-216 TFLQGKDSIDKKE
+216 TFLQGKDSVNKKE
-229 LLDFVELNNVAP
+229 LLDFVELNNLAP

-259 DLYLDYTVNPSFGK
+259 DLYLDYTVSPSFGK

-300 GANNFAHARSQV
+300 GANNFAHARTQV
-312 GIGDSSNP
+312 GIGDSSAP
-320 PAEFTKEAVE
+320 PAEFTQEAVS

-345 LQLLRKKGPVEKF
+345 LQLLRKKGPVEQF
-358 NIEDRGDSF
+358 DIQDRGDSF
-367 VVIEDGKIVKR
+367 VVIQDGKIVKR
-378 FDRFDREASIEAVQ
+378 FDRFDRPPSIEAVQ
-392 DMLVRAGDAAPNFPI
+392 DMLVRGGDAAPSFPI

-445 RGQTREDRE
+445 RGQAREDSE

-479 EEIVTTND
+479 EEIVVTND
-487 DTGIAK
+487 DTGISRI
-493 MSSKINDALR
+493 SSKISDALR

-511 NGEVISDAIFSLDNK
+511 NGEVISDAIFSLDNQ

-580 NSTLANDIDRGD
+580 NSTLANAIDRGD
-592 NETIMRTFDSLENT
+592 TETIMRTFDSLENT
-606 EAGQK
+606 ETGQK

-626 ATNVTNYNSFLL
+626 ATDVTNYSSFLMNT
-638 DRLSQIRKGMQESPT
+638 LSQIRKSMQESPT
-653 SEKVIKMKLPEKL
+653 SEKIIKMKLPEKL